1 MNFKKIIEKT
11 NKVYEEILL
20 NQNINQDFN
29 FLLEKSNE
37 KFNDAYLLTGANGF
51 LSQFIIKE
59 LLINN
64 KTVIAVVRNKEKY
77 EIDDKIIDENQKSKI
92 ILIDYEDIFF
102 KNEHNKNCNH
112 VQSIKQEFISLLK
125 QRNINLKGIIHCA
138 AQLNNLY
145 SYEKLEEANVKLT
158 QKLLSC
164 FYSIPFHYISTLSI
178 FASSN
183 KKGIIEEKRN
193 YIDEILN
200 KLLIVDSIKKY
211 QTKEKVNQAQ
221 DENKEQNINIIK
233 YDLENNL
240 IYLSNKE
247 KEFLEQY
254 EIYGGYAQTKM
265 VSDYLV
271 RKCDLIKNKVYRFD
285 LITPPYV
292 NINHDFRIIKEK
304 QNNKDEKNDF
314 KKVYEN
320 TLLKTFFEIPDKEN
334 HKKYK
339 KIKVSMNPVDL
350 CAKSFIT
357 TLLNNEENKK
367 KFIFHFAGQEISL
380 YDLIKTKSKNK
391 STDLCSKEKL
401 WKSKVHFKLY
411 KNTYYRKKLDFENND
426 FYKHK
431 KLFNLDLFQTTGFK
445 WKINNRQQRSFYD
458 KIFYIKKLKKLNI
471 EI

>member
-1 MNFKKIIEKT
+1 MKLREIINKT
-11 NKVYEEILL
+11 NDVFNEIQL
-20 NQNINQDFN
+20 NIDENNQKASNSIDTQDEN
-29 FLLEKSNE
+29 GEKKE
-37 KFNDAYLLTGANGF
+37 FYLLTGANGF

-59 LLINN
+59 MVEQN
-64 KTVIAVVRNKEKY
+64 KNIIAVVRNKEKY
-77 EIDDKIIDENQKSKI
+77 EINFSNNISLENKIII
-92 ILIDYEDIFF
+92 MDYNDVFSPNFNFF
-102 KNEHNKNCNH
+102 LRNNK
-112 VQSIKQEFISLLK
+112 FL
-125 QRNINLKGIIHCA
+125 LKGIIHCA
-138 AQLNNLY
+138 AQLNNLF
-145 SYEKLEEANVKLT
+145 SYEKLEKSNVELT
-158 QKLLSC
+158 KKLLIH
-164 FYSIPFHYISTLSI
+164 FYHIPIHYISTLSI

-183 KKGIIEEKRN
+183 QKGVIK
-193 YIDEILN
+193 EINNNLDNVLN
-200 KLLIVDSIKKY
+200 KMIITNIVTKY
-211 QTKEKVNQAQ
+211 SNDKNH
-221 DENKEQNINIIK
+221 DLNK
-233 YDLENNL
+233 DLK
-240 IYLSNKE
+240 YLSDKDIQLLDE
-247 KEFLEQY
+247 Y
-254 EIYGGYAQTKM
+254 EIYGGYAQTKI
-265 VSDYLV
+265 VSDFLI
-271 RKCDLIKNKVYRFD
+271 RKTNCHNKVYRFD

-304 QNNKDEKNDF
+304 QINKDEKINF

-357 TLLNNEENKK
+357 TLLNNEKNKRK
-367 KFIFHFAGQEISL
+367 SIFHFAGQEISL

-458 KIFYIKKLKKLNI
+458 KIFYIKKLKKLNM